1 MANEQVIVIEEENTL
16 PVKQSKFSKKS
27 IILIAGLV
35 LLIIILLAVLLFLIF
50 TKDDT
55 KEIKVEQNELIEPKI
70 SIQQFKSQKLDLM
83 VAKANALYE
92 NGNKNEALKIYEN
105 IAKYNESFSHYNLGV
120 SRMKQLNYKEALESF
135 QKALENNENNTVAA
149 LNAAVCALK
158 LEKTKEFNYYI
169 DLAYSYLSSE
179 KNSSLYYYYLGLV
192 NYYKGFYPEALQA
205 LDKQIHPLY
214 QNDAK
219 YLRAKILSSFNKSS
233 EAIKELNFQDS
244 YDKNLSLGLLHARN
258 AEYNKARFYLKNALE
273 KRIKPKET
281 KLALALVD
289 IKLAEY
295 QEAAKLLKELEK
307 SDAEWLKSSY
317 NLKTTIDDRIFD
329 INYAQNTYE
338 KKFIDS
344 KKQKYDLIFY
354 FSPFKVFDASS
365 ATKMINKANVNIYL
379 DDLGKSSTYLKN
391 SQTLSKINIKITKA
405 LNYAF
410 NYDVKSASELL
421 SELVKEYPQ
430 HSILQYDL
438 GLAYAL
444 LGKYDLAKKHFLA
457 SYHLDPKNLRAGI
470 YALFCSDLLY
480 DDVVKFEQDLQY
492 NLNYIEDEKDK
503 NYYLA
508 LLSLKRKDYVNMQ
521 AFLKQDNVNN
531 ISNISLEILGYYIQ
545 GEYEK
550 MIDRSKLLID
560 LSNDDIIANILYF
573 SLKNN
578 QKDVKAYAKDVQMYF
593 LNKKLDYRSL
603 FGGAKI
609 VGYNYVKLM
618 QISGLLQQE
627 REKLKKYLKTNEDLG
642 ALKALAYIDI
652 YANEFE
658 ESFALY
664 NSLIDDYDINDSD
677 TLFLASVAAIGAGHN
692 NSAIALLELS
702 RVNNPNNLESR
713 LALALLYH
721 EAKNYESAIAQ
732 YEKMNDEYTSEFF
745 TFQIFR

>member
-1 MANEQVIVIEEENTL
+1 MAEEQVIVIEEGNTL

-27 IILIAGLV
+27 IILIAGLS
-35 LLIIILLAVLLFLIF
+35 LLIIILLVVLLFLIF
-50 TKDDT
+50 TQDKS

-92 NGNKNEALKIYEN
+92 SGNKSEALKIYEN

-120 SRMKQLNYKEALESF
+120 SRMKQANYKGALESF

-158 LEKTKEFNYYI
+158 LQKDKEFKYYI
-169 DLAYSYLSSE
+169 DLAYSYLSNE

-192 NYYKGFYPEALQA
+192 NFYKGFYPEALQA
-205 LDKQIHPLY
+205 LNKQIHPLY
-214 QNDAK
+214 QNDAR

-233 EAIKELNFQDS
+233 DSIREINLQDS
-244 YDKNLSLGLLHARN
+244 YDKNLSLGLLYARN

-295 QEAAKLLKELEK
+295 QEASRFLKELEK
-307 SDAEWLKSSY
+307 NDLEWLKSSY
-317 NLKTTIDDRIFD
+317 NVKTTIDDRIFD
-329 INYAQNTYE
+329 INYAQHTYE
-338 KKFIDS
+338 KTFIDS
-344 KKQKYDLIFY
+344 KQQKYDLIFY
-354 FSPFKVFDASS
+354 FSPFKVFDATS

-379 DDLGKSSTYLKN
+379 DDLDKSSNYLKN
-391 SQTLSKINIKITKA
+391 SQTLSKINIQITKA

-410 NYDVKSASELL
+410 SYDIKSASELL
-421 SELVKEYPQ
+421 EELVKLYPQ

-457 SYHLDPKNLRAGI
+457 SYHLDPKDLRAGI

-480 DDVVKFEQDLQY
+480 DDTTKLEQDLQY
-492 NLNYIEDEKDK
+492 NLNYVEDEKDR

-508 LLSLKRKDYVNMQ
+508 LFSIKKKDYVNMQ
-521 AFLKQDNVNN
+521 GFLNQTNTNN
-531 ISNISLEILGYYIQ
+531 ISNISLEILGFYMQNDYD
-545 GEYEK
+545 K
-550 MIDRSKLLID
+550 MIDKSKVLID
-560 LSNDDIIANILYF
+560 LSDNDIIANILYF

-578 QKDVKAYAKDVQMYF
+578 KKDVKAYAKDVQMYF

-627 REKLKKYLKTNEDLG
+627 REKLKQYLKTNEDIG

-658 ESFALY
+658 ESFAIY
-664 NSLIDDYDINDSD
+664 NSLIDDYHIEDSD
-677 TLFLASVAAIGAGHN
+677 ILFLASVAAIGAGHN

-702 RVNNPNNLESR
+702 RVKNPSNLESR

-721 EAKNYESAIAQ
+721 EAKNYESAISQ
-732 YEKMNDEYTSEFF
+732 YEKMNDEYKSEFF